1 MGRRTGRKAGT
12 GVVSMTLLLCP
23 HIAPSG
29 YWPRKLGGWC
39 VYEGC
44 QVKHAEGYDN
54 ERCPMHRRLKNAT
67 NREYTRRAR
76 KWRRVQLGWEL

>member
-1 MGRRTGRKAGT
+1 
-12 GVVSMTLLLCP
+12 MTLLP
-23 HIAPSG
+23 VSHVAPSG

-44 QVKHAEGYDN
+44 EVKHPEGYDN

-67 NREYTRRAR
+67 NRAAMESMRRSR